1 MEEDKNIVDRIMYDT
16 IEAIVEN
23 YGEVKPE
30 WNYYLD
36 KLKTQYTIL
45 FERQDIDGVLV
56 INRESIEIEKNRHP
70 LLYQMKRLLSYNQKL
85 IEPDRKIIKIKK
97 RKGKWQLIKKLLK
110 KLTKS
115 WMRPLHTLWK
125 SMER

>member
-1 MEEDKNIVDRIMYDT
+1 MSENKNFVDRIMDNT

-23 YGEVKPE
+23 YGEIKPE

-56 INRESIEIEKNRHP
+56 INRKSIEIEKNRHP

>member
-1 MEEDKNIVDRIMYDT
+1 MHSTDFKMEEDKNIVDKIMDNT

-30 WNYYLD
+30 WNVYLD
-36 KLKTQYTIL
+36 KLRTQYTIIY
-45 FERQDIDGVLV
+45 ERKEIDGALV
-56 INRESIEIEKNRHP
+56 INRESIAIEKNRHP

-97 RKGKWQLIKKLLK
+97 EGKWQLIKKLLK
-110 KLTKS
+110 RLT
-115 WMRPLHTLWK
+115 R
-125 SMER
+125 

>member
-1 MEEDKNIVDRIMYDT
+1 MSENKNFVDRIMDNT

-23 YGEVKPE
+23 YGEIKPE

-115 WMRPLHTLWK
+115 WMRPLHTLRK
-125 SMER
+125 NMER

>member
-1 MEEDKNIVDRIMYDT
+1 MSENKNFVDRIMDNT

-23 YGEVKPE
+23 YGEIKPE

-97 RKGKWQLIKKLLK
+97 EGKWQLIRKLLK
-110 KLTKS
+110 KLT
-115 WMRPLHTLWK
+115 R
-125 SMER
+125 